1 LDTLLAFTVFSRDGR
16 GGTGLGGAL
25 ATFFAAGFA
34 AGFEKAGASAL
45 LVGPGFFSDNA
56 AARILAVSRCT
67 FFFAVPTGADFAAG
81 GFLLG
86 TDLFDGFVATG
97 LGGLGLKPDLAAAN
111 FSATDIFLPSAGGV
125 SVAELLSP
133 APPLAARNLSATDI
147 FLPSAGGVSVA
158 ELLSP
163 APPLAAR
170 NLSATDIF
178 PTSDDSGCVLAG
190 SAELLAGL
198 TSALAAA
205 NMSATDIFFFS
216 AIKHLH
222 PN

>member
-1 LDTLLAFTVFSRDGR
+1 LLAFTVFSRDGR

-34 AGFEKAGASAL
+34 VGFEKAGASAL

-86 TDLFDGFVATG
+86 TGLFDRFVAAG

-111 FSATDIFLPSAGGV
+111 FSATDIFLPSAGGATA
-125 SVAELLSP
+125 SELLAP

-147 FLPSAGGVSVA
+147 FS
-158 ELLSP
+158 
-163 APPLAAR
+163 
-170 NLSATDIF
+170 
-178 PTSDDSGCVLAG
+178 TSDDSGCVLAG

-222 PN
+222 PI